1 MRRYW
6 IGGLALTGAFL
17 AMPLGAAED
26 PSAAIAACRTEQD
39 DARRL
44 ACYDRQAD
52 RLAERAS
59 AAAAAPVAPAAAATQ
74 SAEAAVAGTVAAA
87 ATSATPAANAPAAQS
102 AATASAAPKP
112 VTPQDE
118 FGYGGAMARADA
130 DQKKKEGAASGLE
143 EIVATVTQV
152 TTRQRGELVITLDN
166 GQVWVQK
173 APESSFRVK
182 IGDQVRIK
190 AGALRSYMMSHVTT
204 DRATRVTRVR

>member
-26 PSAAIAACRTEQD
+26 LSAAIAACRTEQD

-52 RLAERAS
+52 RLPERAS
-59 AAAAAPVAPAAAATQ
+59 AAAAAPGTPAAATQ
-74 SAEAAVAGTVAAA
+74 GAEANVAGTVAAA

-102 AATASAAPKP
+102 AATASAAAKP

-166 GQVWVQK
+166 GQVWAQK
-173 APESSFRVK
+173 TPESSFRVK

>member
-1 MRRYW
+1 
-6 IGGLALTGAFL
+6 
-17 AMPLGAAED
+17 MPLGAAED
-26 PSAAIAACRTEQD
+26 LSAAIAACRTEQD

-59 AAAAAPVAPAAAATQ
+59 TAAAAPVAPAAAATQ
-74 SAEAAVAGTVAAA
+74 GAEAAVAGTVAAA

-102 AATASAAPKP
+102 AATAGAAPNP

-118 FGYGGAMARADA
+118 FGYGGAMART
-130 DQKKKEGAASGLE
+130 DQKKNEGAAQALE
-143 EIVATVTQV
+143 EMVATVTQV
-152 TTRQRGELVITLDN
+152 SARQRGELVITLDN

-173 APESSFRVK
+173 TPESSFHVK

-190 AGALRSYMMSHVTT
+190 TGALRSYMMSHVTS